1 MVVLAESKPLTP
13 RQKAALRLLIVQERK
28 KARIEAELR
37 TADREEQKK
46 KGDSGGAEDE
56 RRDAKAAD
64 REEEC
69 DEKEPQQSAEEKR
82 RAREANIREIK
93 EEILA
98 LEARLDE
105 LQGEKHQL
113 FLQLKKVLH
122 EDEKKRQDHTDRCLC
137 VCMSHM
143 V

>member
-93 EEILA
+93 EEVCTYRAHTLTDSWVSDRPI
-98 LEARLDE
+98 
-105 LQGEKHQL
+105 Q
-113 FLQLKKVLH
+113 KK
-122 EDEKKRQDHTDRCLC
+122 
-137 VCMSHM
+137 SN
-143 V
+143 